1 MTLDILTYLQRERGY
16 MMIYVQIAA
25 GFIRLLAPL
34 QYHVSYGAAVL
45 LSFSAGG
52 TWQCLLPRDPDS
64 FDAETL
70 PGWTPYIFGWP
81 FDRGKWWKSRVIFL
95 GMLQI
100 PIIFQTNLPHKKMG
114 DINLELDASWWWW
127 PVSSCAPRTNHKPHT
142 PPNWYRLISK
152 AYPTYIY
159 LYQVLSQ
166 VYPNHMTLTNCP
178 HHLTLPQWSWRQE
191 QLLSGSAENIERGG
205 HIPCRVHSW
214 VLINGDLLGF
224 ESSLIGTSWDLVGV
238 LITQDESLLV

>member
-1 MTLDILTYLQRERGY
+1 MPTSPRSRFIWCGNSSRMDPLYIWVAIWSGK
-16 MMIYVQIAA
+16 MMKKPRHFFGDAA
-25 GFIRLLAPL
+25 DTHHFSDKP
-34 QYHVSYGAAVL
+34 AA
-45 LSFSAGG
+45 
-52 TWQCLLPRDPDS
+52 Q
-64 FDAETL
+64 
-70 PGWTPYIFGWP
+70 
-81 FDRGKWWKSRVIFL
+81 
-95 GMLQI
+95 
-100 PIIFQTNLPHKKMG
+100 KMG

-159 LYQVLSQ
+159 LYQVLSP
-166 VYPNHMTLTNCP
+166 VYPNHMTLANCP

-224 ESSLIGTSWDLVGV
+224 ESSLIGTSWDSVGV